1 MAKTGDVEFNHNA
14 NASTTYQYM
23 IATRK
28 DTGEKLFE
36 VRPKYTSP
44 PSLIKTELFMTI
56 KAGPKIRIADGTS
69 NSAVMDITNVMTQLR
84 TLIDS
89 TTEIA
94 LNGYDNQSYKV
105 LFDKDAGQAVPVFDE
120 TGRIVNYDIALH
132 CWDRHQ

>member
-1 MAKTGDVEFNHNA
+1 MAKTGDVEFNYNA

-36 VRPKYTSP
+36 VRPKFTQP
-44 PSLIKTELFMTI
+44 PSLIKNEIFMTI
-56 KAGPKIRIADGTS
+56 KAGPKIRLADGTS
-69 NSAVMDITNVMTQLR
+69 NSAVMDITNVAAQIR
-84 TLIDS
+84 TLADS

-94 LNGYDNQSYKV
+94 LNAYGNLTYKV
-105 LFDKDAGQAVPVFDE
+105 LFDKDAAQITPEFDE
-120 TGRIVNYDIALH
+120 TGRIAFYNVALH